1 MMCSVLTSQQIQP
14 FKCLSVGSRMNEID
28 LQLIDANVQRIEGEI
43 IKQFLVLKYDPK
55 CAVSCGLKLCP
66 ATLNFEPQTAQII

>member
-1 MMCSVLTSQQIQP
+1 
-14 FKCLSVGSRMNEID
+14 MNEID

-66 ATLNFEPQTAQII
+66 AQIVPGYP